1 MGNNIVEHTLNK
13 VVFLDRD
20 GTLNEEVNYLHKPED
35 MKLLPGVPQALKKLK
50 DAGYKLIVVTN
61 QAGVARGYYTEEDVK
76 ILHQYMNQ
84 LLEKEGAEID
94 AFYYCPHHPVHGIG
108 AYKKVCNCR
117 KPGTGMFEMAEKDF
131 PVDRAASYMIGDKL
145 LDTEAGQKFGVT
157 SILVGT
163 GYGGGKVTSSGD
175 FVFYGNLKHSSGAVE
190 HLGDN
195 LTGEGAGDDEQ
206 IRIDLTKVPDNIQR
220 IAFTVTIYEAESRRQ
235 NFGMVNNAFIRI
247 FDEANGQEMLRYDLG
262 EDFSIETAAVFGE
275 VYKNNGEWKFNAI
288 GSGYQGGL
296 AALCANYGVDV
307 E

>member
-61 QAGVARGYYTEEDVK
+61 QAGVARGYYT
-76 ILHQYMNQ
+76 
-84 LLEKEGAEID
+84 GAEID

-163 GYGGGKVTSSGD
+163 GYGAELHK
-175 FVFYGNLKHSSGAVE
+175 
-190 HLGDN
+190 
-195 LTGEGAGDDEQ
+195 EQ
-206 IRIDLTKVPDNIQR
+206 
-220 IAFTVTIYEAESRRQ
+220 
-235 NFGMVNNAFIRI
+235 
-247 FDEANGQEMLRYDLG
+247 QE
-262 EDFSIETAAVFGE
+262 
-275 VYKNNGEWKFNAI
+275 NGEKPP
-288 GSGYQGGL
+288 YVHY
-296 AALCANYGVDV
+296 AADLEQAAQWIL
-307 E
+307 ERK

>member
-1 MGNNIVEHTLNK
+1 
-13 VVFLDRD
+13 
-20 GTLNEEVNYLHKPED
+20 

-163 GYGGGKVTSSGD
+163 GYGAELHKEQQE
-175 FVFYGNLKHSSGAVE
+175 K
-190 HLGDN
+190 
-195 LTGEGAGDDEQ
+195 GEKPSYDH
-206 IRIDLTKVPDNIQR
+206 
-220 IAFTVTIYEAESRRQ
+220 YAE
-235 NFGMVNNAFIRI
+235 
-247 FDEANGQEMLRYDLG
+247 DLG
-262 EDFSIETAAVFGE
+262 QAAQWILE
-275 VYKNNGEWKFNAI
+275 RK
-288 GSGYQGGL
+288 
-296 AALCANYGVDV
+296 
-307 E
+307 